1 MSIIKSIV
9 LYEMEIMISKKFC
22 WLLAQTA
29 VTWNSNIKCTNGLSV
44 KKPWKWVVKQASGT
58 EG

>member
-1 MSIIKSIV
+1 MEIVILERSLWQRKLTSIIS
-9 LYEMEIMISKKFC
+9 
-22 WLLAQTA
+22 
-29 VTWNSNIKCTNGLSV
+29 CTLVELKLPDIQILNGLSV